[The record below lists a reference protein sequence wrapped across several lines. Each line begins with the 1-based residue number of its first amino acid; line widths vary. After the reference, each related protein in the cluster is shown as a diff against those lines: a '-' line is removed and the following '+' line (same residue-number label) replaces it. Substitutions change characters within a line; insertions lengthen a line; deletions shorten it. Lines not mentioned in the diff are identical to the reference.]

1 MKNKLEYIFP
11 CILILLQ
18 FGASMVYLAKGD
30 FRMFINFWEEVLND
44 NKAMAFKV

>member
-18 FGASMVYLAKGD
+18 LGASMVYLAKGD
-30 FRMFINFWEEVLND
+30 FRMFTYWLSAAILNT
-44 NKAMAFKV
+44 AVTL